1 MQMRDGNFVNTYGK
15 YLKPKSE
22 LHPTNNKNVS
32 SIQIISLRN
41 LVFELLTLVSV
52 TRQWNVRAPASEAS
66 ILLRICHELHVAMS
80 SHNLISNTISLTSYY
95 HFEKAVFE
103 ISDL

>member
-1 MQMRDGNFVNTYGK
+1 MQEPPIVGGATK
-15 YLKPKSE
+15 
-22 LHPTNNKNVS
+22 
-32 SIQIISLRN
+32 
-41 LVFELLTLVSV
+41 LLDKTVKTAGVSV

-80 SHNLISNTISLTSYY
+80 SHNLISNTISLSSYH

-103 ISDL
+103 ISDPRPSGIRYFK